1 MTPTPHRVGVRLAGD
16 EWVVV
21 LEALRRFAAEHEAVG
36 RPDRDAV
43 AHRALSTLATYHLR
57 AGVGRAGRR
66 GVDRRVR
73 LTRATAGD
81 EAFGIPLDLDDS
93 FTRLVAVLH
102 QGLSAAADAEAQSR
116 S

>member
-1 MTPTPHRVGVRLAGD
+1 MTPTPQRVGVRLAGD

-21 LEALRRFAAEHEAVG
+21 LEALRRLAAEHEAVG
-36 RPDRDAV
+36 RPDRAAV
-43 AHRALSTLATYHLR
+43 AHRALEARHLPR
-57 AGVGRAGRR
+57 QSRRGRAGRR
-66 GVDRRVR
+66 GVDRRGR

-102 QGLSAAADAEAQSR
+102 QGLFAAADAAAQTR